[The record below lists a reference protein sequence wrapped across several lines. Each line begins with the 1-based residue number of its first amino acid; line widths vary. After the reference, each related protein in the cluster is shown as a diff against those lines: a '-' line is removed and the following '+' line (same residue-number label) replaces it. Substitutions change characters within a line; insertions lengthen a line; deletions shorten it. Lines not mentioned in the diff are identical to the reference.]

1 MLTGS
6 HSAET
11 TNVAADKS
19 VVLDF
24 HGSLAFV
31 PQPDGSEELRM
42 RGTAG
47 FTLFRGD
54 VGPGDIATGRN
65 CIFTGNVNPGVR
77 R

>member
-47 FTLFRGD
+47 FTCSGATWAQATLQQAE
-54 VGPGDIATGRN
+54 IASSRAT
-65 CIFTGNVNPGVR
+65 
-77 R
+77 